1 MEKLKPATD
10 LNDSIIEFYLK
21 IVTNIEISESTSK
34 KIHFFST
41 FFLMKLIDELTI
53 RQVFEGTPNKIDFIR
68 KSVSKNYNNVKRWT
82 KNVDI
87 FEK

>member
-21 IVTNIEISESTSK
+21 IVTNIEISELTSK
-34 KIHFFST
+34 KIHFYST

-53 RQVFEGTPNKIDFIR
+53 R
-68 KSVSKNYNNVKRWT
+68 
-82 KNVDI
+82 
-87 FEK
+87 